1 MHERLNKPV
10 AFVMTH
16 ESDAS
21 RTNSRGAMSI
31 IALTLTRSLGRAG
44 IDVVR
49 IHPNLFDPSLD
60 SKYCRAVEVCPNLY
74 TSESALTDYLAGL
87 KTKYP
92 GKHVLIPASDDCCLY
107 MARNEQ
113 ALREHFLLLNPNGQT
128 LQKLKT
134 KRLQYELAEA
144 SGVPIPETYFPED
157 EAQVLTLADGLRNYP
172 YVIKPTEAHK
182 WRLAENRAIANGKK
196 AVTVHSADE
205 LLAEYRR
212 ISAHDNDLMIQEII
226 EGDDT
231 QLFTFI
237 SYRSEQTSTLA
248 FCIRSKLRQKPAKFG
263 YCTASV
269 TCHND
274 IVEAQSKR
282 LLEASGFSGISG
294 VEFKFDARTGLYK
307 LIEINTRPMNTL
319 GIATGCGVDLP
330 VIAYNDVVGIQQQP
344 SADWRD
350 GTVWV
355 WWEQDYQAAK
365 ELRSRGLLSYR
376 EWFESLRG
384 ERVHAILASD
394 DQRPVWRYYS
404 GEIPRLLLNVIK
416 SNLGSWRRSA
426 AMGMGQ
432 LRRTLG
438 SSSVS

>member
-1 MHERLNKPV
+1 MHERLKKPV

-60 SKYCRAVEVCPNLY
+60 SKYCRAVEICPNFY
-74 TSESALTDYLAGL
+74 NSESALTDFLAGL

-92 GKHVLIPASDDCCLY
+92 GMHVLIPASDDCCLY
-107 MARNEQ
+107 MARHEE
-113 ALREHFLLLNPNGQT
+113 ALREHFLLLNPNAKT

-144 SGVPIPETYFPED
+144 FGVPIPETYFPD
-157 EAQVLTLADGLRNYP
+157 GEAQVLTLADGLQNYP

-196 AVTVHSADE
+196 AVTVHCRAD

-212 ISAHDNDLMIQEII
+212 ISAYDKDLMIQEII

-231 QLFTFI
+231 QLYTFI
-237 SYRSEQTSTLA
+237 SYRSEKTSSLA

-282 LLEASGFSGISG
+282 LLAASGFSGISG
-294 VEFKFDARTGLYK
+294 VEFKFDAKTGLYK

-319 GIATGCGVDLP
+319 GIAIGCGVDLP
-330 VIAYNDVVGIQQQP
+330 VIAYNDVVDIQQKP
-344 SADWRD
+344 ATDWRD

-355 WWEQDYQAAK
+355 WWEQDYLAAK
-365 ELRSRGLLSYR
+365 ELRSRGLLSYQ
-376 EWFESLRG
+376 EWFDSLRG

-394 DQRPVWRYYS
+394 DPRPAWRHYARVV
-404 GEIPRLLLNVIK
+404 PQLFLNMIK
-416 SNLGSWRRSA
+416 SSLGSCRRSA
-426 AMGMGQ
+426 RMSVDRF
-432 LRRTLG
+432 RRILG
-438 SSSVS
+438 PSSAS

>member
-49 IHPNLFDPSLD
+49 IHPNLFDPSLE
-60 SKYCRAVEVCPNLY
+60 SKYCRAVEVCPNFY
-74 TSESALTDYLAGL
+74 SSESALTDFLAGL

-92 GKHVLIPASDDCCLY
+92 GRHVLIPASDDCCLY
-107 MARNEQ
+107 MARNEE
-113 ALREHFLLLNPNGQT
+113 ALREHFLLLNPNAQT
-128 LQKLKT
+128 LEKLKT

-144 SGVPIPETYFPED
+144 SGVPIPETYFPD
-157 EAQVLTLADGLRNYP
+157 GEAQVLTLADGLRNYP

-196 AVTVHSADE
+196 AVTVHSKDE
-205 LLAEYRR
+205 LLREYRR
-212 ISAHDNDLMIQEII
+212 ISTYDRDLMIQEII

-231 QLFTFI
+231 QLYTFI
-237 SYRSEQTSTLA
+237 SYRSEETSRLA

-274 IVEAQSKR
+274 SVEAQSKR
-282 LLEASGFSGISG
+282 LLAASGFSGISG

-319 GIATGCGVDLP
+319 GIAMGCGVDLP
-330 VIAYNDVVGIQQQP
+330 LVAYNDVVGIPQEP
-344 SADWRD
+344 TTDWRD
-350 GTVWV
+350 GTIWV
-355 WWEQDYQAAK
+355 WWEQDYLAAK
-365 ELRSRGLLSYR
+365 DLRSQGRLSYR
-376 EWFESLRG
+376 EWMKSLSG
-384 ERVHAILASD
+384 ERVHAIHASD
-394 DQRPVWRYYS
+394 DLRPVWRYYS
-404 GEIPRLLLNVIK
+404 RVIPRLLLNVIK

-426 AMGMGQ
+426 GMGVDRF
-432 LRRTLG
+432 RRTLG
-438 SSSVS
+438 ASSAP

>member
-1 MHERLNKPV
+1 MHEHLNKPV

-49 IHPNLFDPSLD
+49 IHPNRFDPSLD

-74 TSESALTDYLAGL
+74 SSESALTDYLAGL

-92 GKHVLIPASDDCCLY
+92 GQHLLIPASDDCCLY
-107 MARNEQ
+107 MARNED
-113 ALREHFLLLNPNGQT
+113 ALREHFLLLNPNAKT

-144 SGVPIPETYFPED
+144 AGVPIPETYFPED
-157 EAQVLTLADGLRNYP
+157 EAQVLTLAEGLRNYP

-182 WRLAENRAIANGKK
+182 WRLAENRTIANGKK
-196 AVTVHSADE
+196 AVTVHSEDE

-212 ISAHDNDLMIQEII
+212 ISVHDSDLMIQEII

-231 QLFTFI
+231 QLYTFI
-237 SYRSEQTSTLA
+237 SYRSEETLTLA
-248 FCIRSKLRQKPAKFG
+248 FCIRSKLRQKPANFG

-282 LLEASGFSGISG
+282 LLEVSGFSGVSG
-294 VEFKFDARTGLYK
+294 VEFKFDAKTGLYK

-319 GIATGCGVDLP
+319 GIAMACGVDLP

-344 SADWRD
+344 STDWRD

-365 ELRSRGLLSYR
+365 ELRSHGLLSYR
-376 EWFESLRG
+376 EWFQSLRG

-394 DQRPVWRYYS
+394 DLRPAWRHYS
-404 GEIPRLLLNVIK
+404 RVIPRLLLNVIK

-426 AMGMGQ
+426 STGVGR

-438 SSSVS
+438 LASAS